1 MIVID
6 YKVVARS
13 EVRHPPFESSL
24 MIPDRLPTIRLEQ
37 VLGEAEDEDDAKLIA
52 EQQLPG
58 FSIGEANG
66 KERDGI

>member
-37 VLGEAEDEDDAKLIA
+37 VLGEAEDEDDAKLIV
-52 EQQLPG
+52 G
-58 FSIGEANG
+58 SN
-66 KERDGI
+66 